1 VGIFWINLS
10 KSNTTEPLPYGLT
23 GTSIP
28 DQMDFEESIGGFR
41 LTNWDIARA
50 VRRLP
55 LGTPLQW
62 K

>member
-1 VGIFWINLS
+1 MN
-10 KSNTTEPLPYGLT
+10 
-23 GTSIP
+23 
-28 DQMDFEESIGGFR
+28 FEESIGGLR

-55 LGTPLQW
+55 LGTPLEW